1 LEANPQS
8 AIRNPQLN
16 MRFEQF
22 VALRYLKAKRKQ
34 AVISVISLISVTG
47 VAAGVAAL
55 IVALSLNA
63 GFQREFQSR
72 ILQATSHIT
81 LFRVGAGPITSYD
94 RLADETSKVAGVVSV
109 NPAIYGQALLR
120 SDLRQQAA
128 ILKGI
133 APSGQAFTQSL
144 PTISEGSVKDFDA
157 GSAVPPIIVGKELAE
172 NLGILVGEQVRA
184 IGFGGELSPLGRM
197 PRIQTFQV
205 IAIFDS
211 GLWEYDANWAMI
223 PLSAAQRFLK
233 LGSTQVSS
241 LEYRVTDV
249 YAAQETA
256 ERVKEAAGKGY
267 TTNTWIELNRPLFSA
282 LRLERLAMFIAI
294 GLIVLVAS
302 LNIVSTLTLMVIEK
316 NRDIAI
322 ITAMG
327 GTSRTIMRIFMLQG
341 LIIGAVG
348 TVIGDIIGCLAVWY
362 LDAYKVFPLEP
373 QVYSIPYVPFRL
385 EFPDVILISLVAL
398 IISFLATLYPA
409 RAASRL
415 DPIEALRYE

>member
-1 LEANPQS
+1 MNADSQPT
-8 AIRNPQLN
+8 

-63 GFQREFQSR
+63 GFQREFQAR

-81 LFRVGAGPITSYD
+81 LFRIGTRPIANYDTLVG
-94 RLADETSKVAGVVSV
+94 ETSKVAGVLSV
-109 NPAIYGQALLR
+109 NPAIYGQALLQ

-133 APSGQAFTQSL
+133 KPTGKAFTQSL
-144 PTISEGSVKDFDA
+144 PGISEGSIKGFDA
-157 GSAVPPIIVGKELAE
+157 PSGIPPIIVGKELAE
-172 NLGILVGEQVRA
+172 SLGILVGEQVRA

-197 PRIQTFQV
+197 PRIQAFEV

-211 GLWEYDANWAMI
+211 GLWEYDANWALI
-223 PLSAAQRFLK
+223 PLSAAQHFLS
-233 LGSTQVSS
+233 LSSDQASS
-241 LEYRVTDV
+241 LEYRVADV
-249 YAAQETA
+249 YAAQQIA
-256 ERVKEAAGKGY
+256 QRIKAAAGKGFS
-267 TTNTWIELNRPLFSA
+267 TNTWIELNRPLFSA

-327 GTSRTIMRIFMLQG
+327 GTSRTIMRIFILQG

-348 TVIGDIIGCLAVWY
+348 TVIGDLVGCVAVWY

-385 EFPDVILISLVAL
+385 EFPDVLMISFVAL
-398 IISFLATLYPA
+398 VISFLATLYPA

-415 DPIEALRYE
+415 DPIEAIRYE

>member
-1 LEANPQS
+1 
-8 AIRNPQLN
+8 

-63 GFQREFQSR
+63 GFQREFQAR

-81 LFRVGAGPITSYD
+81 LFRAATQPITNYD
-94 RLADETSKVAGVVSV
+94 LLVSETSKVPGVVSV
-109 NPAIYGQALLR
+109 SPSIYGQALLQ

-133 APSGQAFTQSL
+133 QPSGEGFSRSL
-144 PTISEGSVKDFDA
+144 PAIAEGSVRDFNSRS
-157 GSAVPPIIVGKELAE
+157 GVPPIVVGKELAE

-197 PRIQTFQV
+197 PRIQTFRV

-211 GLWEYDANWAMI
+211 GLWEYDANWALI
-223 PLSAAQRFLK
+223 PLPAAQHFLN
-233 LGSTQVSS
+233 LRSDQVSS
-241 LEYRVTDV
+241 LEYRVADV

-256 ERVKEAAGKGY
+256 KRIRAAAGKGY
-267 TTNTWIELNRPLFSA
+267 STNTWIELNRPLFSA

-327 GTSRTIMRIFMLQG
+327 GTSRTIMRIFILQG
-341 LIIGAVG
+341 LIIGTVG
-348 TVIGDIIGCLAVWY
+348 TVIGDIVGCIAVWY

-385 EFPDVILISLVAL
+385 ELPDVIMISFVAL
-398 IISFLATLYPA
+398 VISFLATLYPA

-415 DPIEALRYE
+415 DPIEAIRYE

>member
-1 LEANPQS
+1 
-8 AIRNPQLN
+8 

-34 AVISVISLISVTG
+34 AVISIISLISVTG

-63 GFQREFQSR
+63 GFQREFQTR
-72 ILQATSHIT
+72 ILQATSHVT
-81 LFRVGAGPITSYD
+81 LFRIGTRPITNYD
-94 RLADETSKVAGVVSV
+94 LLVTETSKVPGVVSV
-109 NPAIYGQALLR
+109 IPSIYGQALLQ

-133 APSGQAFTQSL
+133 KTSGQGFAQSV
-144 PTISEGSVKDFDA
+144 PSIAEGSVKEFDTSS
-157 GSAVPPIIVGKELAE
+157 GVPPIIVGKELAQ

-197 PRIQTFQV
+197 PRIQAFRV

-211 GLWEYDANWAMI
+211 GLWEYDANWALI
-223 PLSAAQRFLK
+223 PLPAAQHFLN
-233 LGSTQVSS
+233 LRLDQVSS
-241 LEYRVTDV
+241 LEYRVGDV
-249 YAAQETA
+249 YAAQQLA
-256 ERVKEAAGKGY
+256 DRIKERAGKGY

-327 GTSRTIMRIFMLQG
+327 GTSRTIMQIFMLQG

-348 TVIGDIIGCLAVWY
+348 TVIGDIVGCVAVWY
-362 LDAYKVFPLEP
+362 LDTYKVFPLEP

-385 EFPDVILISLVAL
+385 ELPDVLMISFVAL
-398 IISFLATLYPA
+398 IVSFLATLYPA

-415 DPIEALRYE
+415 DPIEAMRYE

>member
-1 LEANPQS
+1 
-8 AIRNPQLN
+8 

-55 IVALSLNA
+55 IIALSLNA

-81 LFRVGAGPITSYD
+81 LFRIGSHPITNYKA
-94 RLADETSKVAGVVSV
+94 LVNETSRVAGVVSV
-109 NPAIYGQALLR
+109 TPAIYGQALLQ

-133 APSGQAFTQSL
+133 KPSGEASARSL
-144 PTISEGSVKDFDA
+144 PTISEGSIEGFDA
-157 GSAVPPIIVGKELAE
+157 QSGISPIIMGKELAQS
-172 NLGILVGEQVRA
+172 LGILVGEQIRA

-197 PRIQTFQV
+197 PRVQTFRV

-211 GLWEYDANWAMI
+211 GLWEYDANWALI
-223 PLSAAQRFLK
+223 PLSAAQHFLN
-233 LGSTQVSS
+233 LASDQVSS
-241 LEYRVTDV
+241 LEYRVADV
-249 YAAQETA
+249 YAVQEIARRITA
-256 ERVKEAAGKGY
+256 AAGKGY
-267 TTNTWIELNRPLFSA
+267 ATNTWIELNRPLFSA
-282 LRLERLAMFIAI
+282 LRLERLAMSIAI

-327 GTSRTIMRIFMLQG
+327 GTSRTIMRIFILQG

-348 TVIGDIIGCLAVWY
+348 TVVGDLVGCVAAWY
-362 LDAYKVFPLEP
+362 LDAYKIFPLEP

-385 EFPDVILISLVAL
+385 EFPDVVMISFIALV
-398 IISFLATLYPA
+398 ISFLATLYPA

-415 DPIEALRYE
+415 DPIEAMRYE